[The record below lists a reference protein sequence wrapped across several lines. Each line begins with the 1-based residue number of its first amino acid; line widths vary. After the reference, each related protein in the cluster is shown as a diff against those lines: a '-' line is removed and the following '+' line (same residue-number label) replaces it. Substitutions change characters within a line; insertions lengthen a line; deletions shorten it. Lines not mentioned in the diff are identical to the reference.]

1 MLQYPINVYPDHTA
15 FDSYSR
21 IGADYFRG
29 IKFTFKGDVLSSVF
43 WRVYDYTTGNVVLE
57 DKVYGDKL
65 FPLCYNDGEVEIP
78 DVLWQNSQD
87 TQNRFPYGRYILQMM
102 LTETRTAQNGATGY
116 IRVNSHD
123 RYVSRGKITSA
134 YSTNDTTSIMLENE
148 INVIYPWNK
157 NGTVYSASVI
167 NDTDFTIRAAEIV
180 MHIGNEVVPIVS
192 YDSSTGE
199 VTLANALLYDY
210 PLGTPYQ
217 LYANYLIT
225 DLYYFETAKQPH
237 LMATEVEGGT
247 EERWIDWGAYG
258 GTFKAIYWQTDDYYT
273 TQAGT
278 AIKYFTYDLLKVDE
292 EGNEWEIFKSDK
304 IYSQDVRFDFVD
316 DYDDMALSG
325 YHYKG
330 EVDVYDDLPEDA
342 EINDVYLNLWNEKYY
357 VMTETGWEELD
368 ECGGNYLSRNYK
380 IKLHFELQNGMFGDS
395 VKSFVSPERLPSDT
409 VPNRCETELDNDNNW
424 VVINIR
430 GGHVT
435 GTMRFRIYRVYE
447 SADMY
452 YVNPHKELIADISA
466 LSFTDYIVGNHGK
479 YRYMVVPY
487 DRISGNIYSPI
498 VTDTITNDFYGYTIT
513 ALKDTSRVVYG
524 KPLYVVGDNWKIM
537 ADIDDTDNA
546 QNINRVTH
554 VGNGK
559 YATVTASENNYVSG
573 SLTAELGRMN
583 CVDKIFNN
591 DAAVMAEWREFI
603 SQDCPFILRN
613 QKGDVWLVR
622 ITDGGSI
629 KYGEEGRQ
637 INSVVTFSWVE
648 CGSIYDYLIQG
659 EDINDRTQG
668 G

>member
-1 MLQYPINVYPDHTA
+1 MLQYPINVYPDKTA
-15 FDSYSR
+15 FDSTDSNY
-21 IGADYFRG
+21 YRG
-29 IKFTFKGDVLSSVF
+29 LKFTFQGDVLSSVF
-43 WRVYDYTTGNVVLE
+43 WRVYDYTTGEIVSQN
-57 DKVYGDKL
+57 KIYGEEMM
-65 FPLCYNDGEVEIP
+65 PLCYNNGEIEIP
-78 DVLWQNSQD
+78 NIFNQL
-87 TQNRFPYGRYILQMM
+87 PYGRYILQMM
-102 LTETRTAQNGATGY
+102 LTETRTSQTHDVY
-116 IRVNSHD
+116 KRVNSHD
-123 RYVSRGKITSA
+123 RYISRGKLTSA
-134 YSTNDTTSIMLENE
+134 YSLNDTSIMIEDN

-157 NGTVYSASVI
+157 NGDVYSASVI
-167 NDTDFTIRAAEIV
+167 VDDFTIRAAEIV

-199 VTLANALLYDY
+199 VVLESPLLNNYSE
-210 PLGTPYQ
+210 GTSYQ
-217 LYANYLIT
+217 LYANYLISE
-225 DLYYFETAKQPH
+225 LYYFETAKQPL
-237 LMATEVEGGT
+237 LMATELEDHIT
-247 EERWIDWGAYG
+247 EKWVFWNAYG
-258 GTFKAIYWQTDDYYT
+258 GTFKALYWQTNDYYT
-273 TQAGT
+273 TQSGT
-278 AIKYFTYDLLKVDE
+278 AIKYFTYDLLKVDG

-304 IYSQDVRFDFVD
+304 IYSQDVTFDFVD
-316 DYDDMALSG
+316 DYDDIALSG
-325 YHYKG
+325 YHYMG
-330 EVDVYDDLPEDA
+330 EVETYDELPSDA
-342 EINDVYLNLWNEKYY
+342 DINDVYLNLWDDKYY
-357 VMTETGWEELD
+357 VKTDTDWEELS

-380 IKLHFELQNGMFGDS
+380 IKLHFQLQNGMFGDYA
-395 VKSFVSPERLPSDT
+395 KSFVSPERLPSDT

-424 VVINIR
+424 VVINIK

-513 ALKDTSRVVYG
+513 ALKDTGRVVYG
-524 KPLYVVGDNWKIM
+524 KPLYVTGDNWKIM

-554 VGNGK
+554 VGNSK

-583 CVDKIFNN
+583 CADKLFNN